1 MAAVGIDIG
10 REAITWGLEES
21 RSDPRKHLHFLRFCK
36 HCPSGQAFETK
47 LTIGSAHIVRQGKP
61 SRQSSQLVLYTVS
74 VRASLRDKAHKWTCC
89 ESKSIRKHGSGLARL
104 KA

>member
-61 SRQSSQLVLYTVS
+61 SRQSSQVDMLREQIYQEAWLRS
-74 VRASLRDKAHKWTCC
+74 SAPESLSPVVFQD
-89 ESKSIRKHGSGLARL
+89 GG
-104 KA
+104 